1 MVILF
6 NGYPATILRRSYTL
20 PILFLYCS
28 FGIRLVAVVGA
39 RVKCWE
45 TVREPF
51 GNRSRSVGRSEGY
64 GSRLVGRSSGSGVG

>member
-28 FGIRLVAVVGA
+28 FGIRLVVVVGA
-39 RVKCWE
+39 RVRCSR
-45 TVREPF
+45 TVWKPF
-51 GNRSRSVGRSEGY
+51 EIRWAIG
-64 GSRLVGRSSGSGVG
+64 GVR

>member
-28 FGIRLVAVVGA
+28 CTVRSVFVWLPLWVLASNVGKPFENRL
-39 RVKCWE
+39 E
-45 TVREPF
+45 TVRDPL
-51 GNRSRSVGRSEGY
+51 GDRRGMVVG
-64 GSRLVGRSSGSGVG
+64 L